1 MPSSSHGIPS
11 RSLTAL
17 SFVPNAMA
25 VSCEDDLGLRMES
38 QRTVVGTVARE
49 TVYAQKICLRDS
61 SPNRSTWTP
70 EGAMRSS
77 GKFEKCLHQHK
88 KVSQGEWEGRSACA
102 LGWGPHL
109 WPTAPVIAI
118 LLAYQKC
125 PFSAPG
131 LTNFLLLVAERANP
145 LLTRVA
151 QQRLRGRYCP
161 HPGRFP

>member
-1 MPSSSHGIPS
+1 
-11 RSLTAL
+11 
-17 SFVPNAMA
+17 MA

-88 KVSQGEWEGRSACA
+88 KVSQGEWEGDLRAHSD
-102 LGWGPHL
+102 GDRTYGPQ
-109 WPTAPVIAI
+109 P
-118 LLAYQKC
+118 Q
-125 PFSAPG
+125 
-131 LTNFLLLVAERANP
+131 
-145 LLTRVA
+145 
-151 QQRLRGRYCP
+151 
-161 HPGRFP
+161 